1 MEKNE
6 IFTKNNIYIFLSIV
20 GFLIIFKMAIYT
32 VRETRNYCSDRK
44 KEIEKFENL
53 KKIKLQI
60 PISFYFE
67 KKNYLIDKIN
77 FFFDTSEI
85 Y

>member
-6 IFTKNNIYIFLSIV
+6 IFTKNHLYIFFINCWV
-20 GFLIIFKMAIYT
+20 FNRIYT
-32 VRETRNYCSDRK
+32 VRETFELVVVIEK

-53 KKIKLQI
+53 KEDKIKQI

-67 KKNYLIDKIN
+67 KKKL
-77 FFFDTSEI
+77 FDR
-85 Y
+85 